1 MKDMQ
6 FNGVLLT
13 QDPELR
19 DRVLSFWPDPPV
31 SWKIFEKASETVHS
45 ILGTLPDLLVCSM
58 GLQETSGLQLAHMV
72 KSENIYRQ
80 IPVFIC
86 LTPDEYSGK
95 LHLDQAEVDDFF
107 ILPGSNEE
115 FKSRLELA
123 VRRSRRSLDTNPL
136 TRLPGNTSIINYLQ
150 ACIERKENFSMGY
163 CDLDYFKSFND
174 RYGFARG
181 DEVLM
186 MTARIILN
194 TLRLISPNDYF
205 VGHIGGDDFI
215 FALPTN
221 LAEDACKRIITAFD
235 SIVPQFYDIEDRQKG
250 GIISL
255 DRQGVLR
262 SFPMMAMSIA
272 VVSNHSA
279 KLKHVGEA
287 SQIAMNLK
295 KKAKEDPKSSYVLD
309 RRVTQPKADEQ

>member
-1 MKDMQ
+1 MEDME
-6 FNGVLLT
+6 FKGVLLT
-13 QDPELR
+13 PDAGLR
-19 DRVLSFWPDPPV
+19 DRILSFWPDPPV
-31 SWKIFEKASETVHS
+31 SWRVFDKASETAPS
-45 ILGTLPDLLVCSM
+45 FLGSLTDILVCSM
-58 GLQETSGLQLAHMV
+58 SLQGMTGIQLARMV

-80 IPVFIC
+80 TPVFIC
-86 LTPDEYSGK
+86 LTEEEYHNSLALDE
-95 LHLDQAEVDDFF
+95 AEIDDFF
-107 ILPGSNEE
+107 ILPGDDEE

-123 VRRSRRSLDTNPL
+123 VRRSRRSQDSNPL
-136 TRLPGNTSIINYLQ
+136 TRLPGNTSIIHYLQ
-150 ACIERKENFSMGY
+150 TCIERGDNFSMGY

-186 MTARIILN
+186 MTARIVLN

-215 FALPTN
+215 FALPTDM
-221 LAEDACKRIITAFD
+221 AEDACKRIIAAFD
-235 SIVPQFYDIEDRQKG
+235 SIVPQFYDLEDQQKG
-250 GIISL
+250 GIISV

-262 SFPMMAMSIA
+262 SFPIMTMSIA
-272 VVSNHSA
+272 VVSNHGS
-279 KLKHVGEA
+279 KLRHVGEA

-309 RRVTQPKADEQ
+309 RRGGSADERI